1 MRGLLAILSLC
12 LALSASARAEQN
24 DGITAFYAGHAA
36 LQQGDADGA
45 VGHFSKALQIG
56 HLDPTQVAYV
66 HYYRAIAYQRLDRH
80 QDAVDGYT
88 QALALNV
95 LPRRVQA
102 ALYYNRA
109 IALDHLANFDRAI
122 KDYSSAVALKPDYAE
137 AYMNRGNAYR
147 KLGDN
152 DQALRDY
159 AASASYGNP
168 IKHLPYYGQGLV
180 YEAKG
185 DKENAFKAFQTALSL
200 APEFE
205 PARIKVEGYQAAGM
219 TPSIGSTATAT
230 PGAMTLR
237 TSDAAPPTIRPVG
250 TTGATA
256 ARGGPSLGAA
266 PAAKPAAS
274 GTSGAIATSGSLPE
288 TATPPETT
296 PFDSHASTSPTPLT
310 VPLAG
315 PELAGIS
322 QSRSPASAKTTAQ
335 TAAATA
341 PATTAPQKI
350 ASIESPPAHA
360 PPATMPNAS
369 RVAAAPPG
377 PSVTVTHA
385 PPASHD
391 PVARPSAD
399 AADQASAD
407 AVKHASGAAVPADSA
422 AISGGSAAA
431 PMPTQIA
438 SAEPPPAAT
447 RTTGAYLIQIA
458 AFRDEAIAQVEAQG
472 LKAKAG
478 ELLADT
484 QQTIQRADL
493 GERGIYYRVQF
504 GPFASKRAANERC
517 TSLKSRG
524 LNCII
529 VTGAKS

>member
-1 MRGLLAILSLC
+1 MRGLLAILSVC

-88 QALALNV
+88 QALGLNV

-185 DKENAFKAFQTALSL
+185 DKENAFKAFQTALTL
-200 APEFE
+200 APDFE

-219 TPSIGSTATAT
+219 TPSIGSTATST
-230 PGAMTLR
+230 PAPSTMTLR
-237 TSDAAPPTIRPVG
+237 TSGATPAPTARPTG

-256 ARGGPSLGAA
+256 AFGGPSRGAA

-274 GTSGAIATSGSLPE
+274 GTSGAIATVGTLPA
-288 TATPPETT
+288 TAPVAQSALSSTPTV
-296 PFDSHASTSPTPLT
+296 PLT
-310 VPLAG
+310 VPVDPL
-315 PELAGIS
+315 ELAGAS
-322 QSRSPASAKTTAQ
+322 QAGSPAGAKSAAH
-335 TAAATA
+335 TAASPATSA
-341 PATTAPQKI
+341 VATTAPQKI
-350 ASIESPPAHA
+350 ASIEGPPPAAHA
-360 PPATMPNAS
+360 PPAAMPDTSEVSAL
-369 RVAAAPPG
+369 AAPVAP
-377 PSVTVTHA
+377 PSVTVTQAA
-385 PPASHD
+385 PHGTA
-391 PVARPSAD
+391 
-399 AADQASAD
+399 ASAD
-407 AVKHASGAAVPADSA
+407 GHAAGAAVPAETA
-422 AISGGSAAA
+422 ADVGGPAGAT
-431 PMPTQIA
+431 PTRVA
-438 SAEPPPAAT
+438 SVEPPPAAT
-447 RTTGAYLIQIA
+447 AGTYLVQVA
-458 AFRDEAIAQVEAQG
+458 AFKDQAVAQSEAQG

-478 ELLADT
+478 ALLADT

-493 GERGIYYRVQF
+493 GEKGVYYRVQF

-529 VTGAKS
+529 VTSAKS

>member
-12 LALSASARAEQN
+12 LALFAPARAEQN

-88 QALALNV
+88 QALALSV
-95 LPRRVQA
+95 LPKRVQA

-185 DKENAFKAFQTALSL
+185 DKENAFKAFQTALTL

-219 TPSIGSTATAT
+219 TPSIGGTATST
-230 PGAMTLR
+230 SGAMPLR
-237 TSDAAPPTIRPVG
+237 TSDATPQIIRPVG
-250 TTGATA
+250 MTGATA
-256 ARGGPSLGAA
+256 VAGGPTQGAS
-266 PAAKPAAS
+266 PITKPATS
-274 GTSGAIATSGSLPE
+274 GTSGAIASATAPPV
-288 TATPPETT
+288 TATVPQSAPNT
-296 PFDSHASTSPTPLT
+296 PGSPAPLT
-310 VPLAG
+310 VPLD
-315 PELAGIS
+315 PTELAGAS
-322 QSRSPASAKTTAQ
+322 QASAAASAKTAPK
-335 TAAATA
+335 TAAATSPA
-341 PATTAPQKI
+341 PSTGATTAPQKI
-350 ASIESPPAHA
+350 ASIEGPPQTAHT
-360 PPATMPNAS
+360 PAMAMPKTPSGSTTQAIPTIPA
-369 RVAAAPPG
+369 VTGPPG
-377 PSVTVTHA
+377 PSVTVTQA
-385 PPASHD
+385 PPGSTGTAQ
-391 PVARPSAD
+391 PQSA
-399 AADQASAD
+399 
-407 AVKHASGAAVPADSA
+407 GAAVAADTA
-422 AISGGSAAA
+422 AISPG
-431 PMPTQIA
+431 
-438 SAEPPPAAT
+438 SAEPMPARVATAQAPPS
-447 RTTGAYLIQIA
+447 GAGFGGNYLIQIA
-458 AFRDEAIAQVEAQG
+458 AYKNEAVAQSEASG
-472 LKAKAG
+472 IRAKAG
-478 ELLADT
+478 DLLADT
-484 QQTIQRADL
+484 QHTIQRADL
-493 GERGIYYRVQF
+493 GEKGVYYRVQF

-524 LNCII
+524 LSCII
-529 VTGAKS
+529 VTSAKS